1 MIYSRETSTKMESSQ
16 KELMRELLD
25 LIDVTSQP
33 QWSPSPIEGTPPE
46 SELDSESLLGSESGE
61 SESEPE
67 SFSDFYWEDEE
78 NPGGEGPPL
87 VVPQ

>member
-1 MIYSRETSTKMESSQ
+1 MISSQGTSTKMESSP

-25 LIDVTSQP
+25 LIDLDSQP
-33 QWSPSPIEGTPPE
+33 DWRSISPIQGTPPPLSE
-46 SELDSESLLGSESGE
+46 SESSSLLESE

-87 VVPQ
+87 IPPQ